1 MHRCVRG
8 IKFSTIIVLLLMSPF
23 IFVCICLT
31 YCGAPMLGVLGGA
44 VQNSLEGE
52 GPWENG
58 KGPEV
63 PRHCLLIAEKH
74 FLPLAML
81 GAKI

>member
-1 MHRCVRG
+1 M
-8 IKFSTIIVLLLMSPF
+8 
-23 IFVCICLT
+23 
-31 YCGAPMLGVLGGA
+31 LGGA

-52 GPWENG
+52 GPQGNG
-58 KGPEV
+58 EGPEV
-63 PRHCLLIAEKH
+63 PRHCVLIAEKH

>member
-1 MHRCVRG
+1 
-8 IKFSTIIVLLLMSPF
+8 
-23 IFVCICLT
+23 
-31 YCGAPMLGVLGGA
+31 MLGDT

-58 KGPEV
+58 EGPEV
-63 PRHCLLIAEKH
+63 PRHCVLIAEKH
-74 FLPLAML
+74 FLLLAML

>member
-1 MHRCVRG
+1 
-8 IKFSTIIVLLLMSPF
+8 
-23 IFVCICLT
+23 
-31 YCGAPMLGVLGGA
+31 MLGGT
-44 VQNSLEGE
+44 VQKSLEGE
-52 GPWENG
+52 GPWGNG

-63 PRHCLLIAEKH
+63 PRHCVLIAEKY

>member
-1 MHRCVRG
+1 
-8 IKFSTIIVLLLMSPF
+8 
-23 IFVCICLT
+23 
-31 YCGAPMLGVLGGA
+31 MLGGT

-52 GPWENG
+52 GLWENG

-63 PRHCLLIAEKH
+63 PRHYVLIAEKH

-81 GAKI
+81 RAKI

>member
-1 MHRCVRG
+1 
-8 IKFSTIIVLLLMSPF
+8 
-23 IFVCICLT
+23 
-31 YCGAPMLGVLGGA
+31 MLGST
-44 VQNSLEGE
+44 VQNNLEGE

-58 KGPEV
+58 EGPEV
-63 PRHCLLIAEKH
+63 PRHCVPIAEEH

>member
-1 MHRCVRG
+1 
-8 IKFSTIIVLLLMSPF
+8 
-23 IFVCICLT
+23 
-31 YCGAPMLGVLGGA
+31 MLGGT
-44 VQNSLEGE
+44 VQNSLKRE

-58 KGPEV
+58 KEPEV
-63 PRHCLLIAEKH
+63 PRHCVLIAEKH

>member
-1 MHRCVRG
+1 MGHISSILKESCDGTKARPRG
-8 IKFSTIIVLLLMSPF
+8 GR
-23 IFVCICLT
+23 
-31 YCGAPMLGVLGGA
+31 YPMLGGA

-52 GPWENG
+52 GPSRGNG
-58 KGPEV
+58 EGPEI
-63 PRHCLLIAEKH
+63 PRHCVLIAEKH

>member
-1 MHRCVRG
+1 MDCN
-8 IKFSTIIVLLLMSPF
+8 
-23 IFVCICLT
+23 LT
-31 YCGAPMLGVLGGA
+31 VLGGT

-52 GPWENG
+52 SPQGND

-63 PRHCLLIAEKH
+63 PRHYVLIAEKH

-81 GAKI
+81 GTKI

>member
-1 MHRCVRG
+1 
-8 IKFSTIIVLLLMSPF
+8 
-23 IFVCICLT
+23 
-31 YCGAPMLGVLGGA
+31 MLGSV

-58 KGPEV
+58 EGPEI
-63 PRHCLLIAEKH
+63 PRHCVLIAEKH

-81 GAKI
+81 HAKI

>member
-1 MHRCVRG
+1 
-8 IKFSTIIVLLLMSPF
+8 
-23 IFVCICLT
+23 
-31 YCGAPMLGVLGGA
+31 MLGDT

-58 KGPEV
+58 EGPEV
-63 PRHCLLIAEKH
+63 PRHHVLIAEEH

-81 GAKI
+81 SAKI

>member
-1 MHRCVRG
+1 
-8 IKFSTIIVLLLMSPF
+8 
-23 IFVCICLT
+23 
-31 YCGAPMLGVLGGA
+31 MLGGT

-52 GPWENG
+52 GPQGG
-58 KGPEV
+58 KGEEPEV
-63 PRHCLLIAEKH
+63 PKHCVLIAEEH

>member
-1 MHRCVRG
+1 
-8 IKFSTIIVLLLMSPF
+8 
-23 IFVCICLT
+23 
-31 YCGAPMLGVLGGA
+31 MLGGT
-44 VQNSLEGE
+44 VQNSLEGG

-58 KGPEV
+58 EGPEV
-63 PRHCLLIAEKH
+63 PRHCVLIAEEQ

>member
-1 MHRCVRG
+1 MDNE
-8 IKFSTIIVLLLMSPF
+8 
-23 IFVCICLT
+23 
-31 YCGAPMLGVLGGA
+31 VLGGT

-52 GPWENG
+52 GPWG
-58 KGPEV
+58 KGEEPEV
-63 PRHCLLIAEKH
+63 PRHCVLIAEEH

>member
-1 MHRCVRG
+1 M
-8 IKFSTIIVLLLMSPF
+8 KKLLQITQGLILHEDFFLPF
-23 IFVCICLT
+23 IC
-31 YCGAPMLGVLGGA
+31 YWRLGLLGGT

-63 PRHCLLIAEKH
+63 PRHCLLRAENH

>member
-1 MHRCVRG
+1 M
-8 IKFSTIIVLLLMSPF
+8 
-23 IFVCICLT
+23 
-31 YCGAPMLGVLGGA
+31 LGGA

-52 GPWENG
+52 GPQGNG
-58 KGPEV
+58 EGPEV
-63 PRHCLLIAEKH
+63 PRHYVLIAEKH

>member
-1 MHRCVRG
+1 
-8 IKFSTIIVLLLMSPF
+8 
-23 IFVCICLT
+23 
-31 YCGAPMLGVLGGA
+31 MLGGT

-58 KGPEV
+58 EGPEV
-63 PRHCLLIAEKH
+63 PRHCVLIAEEQ

-81 GAKI
+81 GT